1 MGFAA
6 LLAIAQLG
14 DGGSCSGMDAIAPT
28 DGASRIVLARE
39 KTFRIGSVEV
49 RPAAREVIG
58 PAGRERVQPR
68 VMQVLIAL
76 VRARGEILTRD
87 DLTESCWDG
96 RIVGEDALSRV
107 MSKLRRVGEGVG
119 QDAWRLET
127 IPKVG
132 YRLTPS
138 GQDPDAAHAVAEP
151 FRTPRVS
158 RRAWA
163 ALGAGGA
170 VAMATGA
177 TLWLRRPRI
186 PDRARALRQ
195 RATDAL
201 NSGLPEDNQQA
212 RGFLREAVALAPDY
226 AEAWGALAFA
236 YQAAL
241 LFTDPPRQ
249 PGVKAQAEAAARR
262 ALELDPNEPQATAT
276 LALLAPVWRN
286 WTTTERLF
294 QRSLALH
301 AHDPLVEHVY
311 ARLLAGVGRLKDA
324 VIHGQ
329 AAVKGD
335 EFSVWHHHILGL
347 SLWGVGRIEEADQL
361 VARALTRWPRHYV
374 LWFLQLSLFTYSGR
388 ADRAVSMGGDL
399 ENRPL
404 NIPFADVE
412 LSLMGARAL
421 MTRAPADIA
430 KALEANLAAAKR
442 GVGYAENA
450 MSLASALGRLD
461 EAFALAGE
469 LYLAPGLIGAGQRFS
484 TGRFQMASRRQT
496 HHLFMPPTASM
507 RADRRFQPLM
517 RQIGLVDYWHT
528 SGHPPDAPLAQV
540 GG

>member
-1 MGFAA
+1 
-6 LLAIAQLG
+6 
-14 DGGSCSGMDAIAPT
+14 MDAIAPT
-28 DGASRIVLARE
+28 DGAARIVLARE
-39 KTFRIGSVEV
+39 KPFRIGSVEV
-49 RPAAREVIG
+49 RPATREVIG
-58 PAGRERVQPR
+58 PAGRERLQPR

-107 MSKLRRVGEGVG
+107 MSKLRRAGEGAG

-132 YRLTPS
+132 YRLTPA
-138 GQDPDAAHAVAEP
+138 GQDADIAYPLADP
-151 FRTPRVS
+151 FRTRRLS
-158 RRAWA
+158 RRLWM
-163 ALGAGGA
+163 ALGASG
-170 VAMATGA
+170 VAAAGTGA
-177 TLWLRRPRI
+177 ALWLRRPKV
-186 PDRARALRQ
+186 PDKARALYQ
-195 RATDAL
+195 RATNAL

-212 RGFLREAVALAPDY
+212 RGFLREAVGLAPDY
-226 AEAWGALAFA
+226 AQAWGALAFA

-286 WTTTERLF
+286 WTAAEQLY

-311 ARLLAGVGRLKDA
+311 ARLLIGVGRLKDA
-324 VIHGQ
+324 VAHGQ

-335 EFSVWHHHILGL
+335 EFAVWHHHTLGL
-347 SLWGVGRIEEADQL
+347 TLWSVGRIEEADQL
-361 VARALTRWPRHYV
+361 VARALTRWPRHYA
-374 LWFLQLSLFTYSGR
+374 LWFLQLGLFTYTGR
-388 ADRAVSMGGDL
+388 ADRGVAMGEDL

-404 NIPFADVE
+404 NISFADVE
-412 LSLMGARAL
+412 VNLAAARAM
-421 MTRAPADIA
+421 MTRAPSDIQN
-430 KALEANLAAAKR
+430 ALEANLAAAKR

-450 MSLASALGRLD
+450 MALASALGKLD

-469 LYLAPGLIGAGQRFS
+469 LYLEPRLIGAGQRFS
-484 TGRFQMASRRQT
+484 NGRFQVASRRQT
-496 HHLFMPPTASM
+496 HHLFMPPTAGM
-507 RADRRFQPLM
+507 RADPRFPPLT
-517 RQIGLVDYWHT
+517 RQIGLVDYWRT
-528 SGHPPDAPLAQV
+528 SGHPPDDPGWLPSAS
-540 GG
+540 